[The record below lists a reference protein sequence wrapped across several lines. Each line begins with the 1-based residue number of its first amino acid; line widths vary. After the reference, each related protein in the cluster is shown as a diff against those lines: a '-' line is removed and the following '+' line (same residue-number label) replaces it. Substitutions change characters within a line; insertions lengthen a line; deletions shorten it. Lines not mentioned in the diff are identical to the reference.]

1 MHSIT
6 SLDSQRHYYDHL
18 NYWRSVRRNSNLC
31 IIPTIDDAREYLML
45 KARDASHNLKDRLLL
60 RKHESY
66 CLKYDWRPM
75 KIYKGG
81 ACGLVSPAG
90 EQLIPPV
97 FRDAFNQFDSF
108 DLNIRFIPVFN
119 GEAWA
124 IVSMEENPMLM
135 TDFKYE
141 TIIPERWDMTLFF
154 VQDST
159 THKWGTLLKYRC
171 HTNGDFSHNRL
182 WGIYEIV
189 PCIADEIYEDQLMTE
204 CAPTLFFVVR
214 VGKKIG
220 ILTPFGVSKIEY
232 DNYVANSENMTFR
245 MIRNDSNRTNNVDYW
260 CPAAMEMHDRF
271 TK

>member
-1 MHSIT
+1 MLKT
-6 SLDSQRHYYDHL
+6 LDS
-18 NYWRSVRRNSNLC
+18 
-31 IIPTIDDAREYLML
+31 
-45 KARDASHNLKDRLLL
+45 SHNLKERLLL
-60 RKHESY
+60 RKYESY
-66 CLKYDWRPM
+66 CQKYDWRPI

-81 ACGLVSPAG
+81 DCGLISPTG
-90 EQLIPPV
+90 EQLLPPI

-141 TIIPERWDMTLFF
+141 KIIPERWDKALFF
-154 VQDST
+154 VQDSA
-159 THKWGTLLKYRC
+159 THKWGTLSKYRSC
-171 HTNGDFSHNRL
+171 PNRGVSHNRL
-182 WGIYEIV
+182 LGIYEML

-204 CAPTLFFVVR
+204 CAPTLFFIVR

-220 ILTPFGVSKIEY
+220 ILTPFGVSEIEY
-232 DNYVANSENMTFR
+232 DNYVVNSENMTFR
-245 MIRNDSNRTNNVDYW
+245 MICNDPKRTNDVDYW
-260 CPAAMEMHDRF
+260 VPAAREMLDRL